1 MDRICTF
8 GHHRLWGLNMAK
20 KAKKKKTKRA
30 PLDVGP
36 SDRAER
42 YRAACL
48 VAAQLHASGDSY
60 AQIARRLTRDKYPTI
75 AGGVWNYHNVK
86 KAIDTASQGDCL
98 DLVEIPHASGKRPV
112 IELADA
118 PDCPE
123 CGEPAVRLVDGDPSP
138 DAIAN
143 LASVAKHWD
152 ALPLGL
158 RAVVADR
165 LADYLITMLEGGYE

>member
-1 MDRICTF
+1 
-8 GHHRLWGLNMAK
+8 MAK

-30 PLDVGP
+30 PPDVGP

-48 VAAQLHASGDSY
+48 AAAQLHASGDSY

-98 DLVEIPHASGKRPV
+98 DLVEIPHAGGKRPA

-118 PDCPE
+118 PDCPD
-123 CGEPAVRLVDGDPSP
+123 CGGPAVRLVEGDRV
-138 DAIAN
+138 AAN
-143 LASVAKHWD
+143 AVLLSLFAAWEMMPH
-152 ALPLGL
+152 GL
-158 RAVVADR
+158 RNAVADR
-165 LADYLITMLEGGYE
+165 VAEHIIGSLEGSCE